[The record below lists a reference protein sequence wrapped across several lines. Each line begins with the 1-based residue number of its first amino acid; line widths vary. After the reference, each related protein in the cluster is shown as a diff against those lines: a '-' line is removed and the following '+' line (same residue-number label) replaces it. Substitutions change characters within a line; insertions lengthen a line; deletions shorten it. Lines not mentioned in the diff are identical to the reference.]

1 MALRFN
7 TECIKMKD
15 YGYSCG
21 IKLEIGLLLLLFEI
35 RLSIFDQKREA
46 QLT

>member
-7 TECIKMKD
+7 TGCIKMKD
-15 YGYSCG
+15 YGCLCG
-21 IKLEIGLLLLLFEI
+21 MKLETVLLLLLFEI
-35 RLSIFDQKREA
+35 RLSIFDQKWEA